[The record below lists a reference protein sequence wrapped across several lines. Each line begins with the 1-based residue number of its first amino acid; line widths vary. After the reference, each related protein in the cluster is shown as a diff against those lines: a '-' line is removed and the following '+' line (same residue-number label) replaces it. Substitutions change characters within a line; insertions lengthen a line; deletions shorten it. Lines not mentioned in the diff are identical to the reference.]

1 MSAPE
6 AAESSNKS
14 TLSIGE
20 VHSLLKRDFPDV
32 TISKIRFLETEGLVI
47 PTRTASGYRRF
58 GDDDVRRLRDVLT
71 LQRDQYLPL
80 KVIRDQLDESAES
93 TVIAGSGMRPE
104 DFRPGAGRLRLTR
117 AELAEMTQLEESYVA
132 ELEEL
137 GASTPASKII

>member
-80 KVIRDQLDESAES
+80 KVEHTKLASGQL
-93 TVIAGSGMRPE
+93 
-104 DFRPGAGRLRLTR
+104 F
-117 AELAEMTQLEESYVA
+117 
-132 ELEEL
+132 
-137 GASTPASKII
+137 

>member
-1 MSAPE
+1 MSASE

-47 PTRTASGYRRF
+47 PARTASGYRRF
-58 GDDDVRRLRDVLT
+58 TDDDVRRLRDVLT

-80 KVIRDQLDESAES
+80 KVIREQLDHSAES

-104 DFRPGAGRLRLTR
+104 DFRPGAGR
-117 AELAEMTQLEESYVA
+117 
-132 ELEEL
+132 
-137 GASTPASKII
+137 